1 MDSGSTLPRNLPGE
15 ISALLSRLALPLV
28 GLLILLVPTV
38 LRLATTLWDSDEQA
52 HGPIVLLIV
61 LWLFWSRR
69 EEVKFSP
76 PSWLGWPLLVVGAV
90 MYALGRS
97 QQVYLFEIGAFIP
110 MLAGLLLVYG
120 GWALLKSYRFA
131 LFFILFMI
139 PLPGSVVDMLTGT
152 LKQYVSVLAENALY
166 ALGYPIAR
174 TGVMLTIGPYELL
187 VADACSGLHSM
198 FSLYA
203 MGLLYLYLA
212 QYKSISRNLLI
223 FLAIAPIA
231 FLANVARVM
240 ILVLV
245 TYHFGDAAGQGFIH
259 GFAGIIIFAVALVLL
274 FSLDSLMG
282 LFTLRRKGAAV

>member
-1 MDSGSTLPRNLPGE
+1 M
-15 ISALLSRLALPLV
+15 
-28 GLLILLVPTV
+28 PTV
-38 LRLATTLWDSDEQA
+38 LRLASTLWDSDEQA

-69 EEVKFSP
+69 DEVKFSA
-76 PSWLGWPLLVVGAV
+76 PSMWGWPLLVVGAL
-90 MYALGRS
+90 MYIMGRS
-97 QQVYLFEIGAFIP
+97 QQIYLFEIGAFIP
-110 MLAGLLLVYG
+110 LIAGVLLVYG
-120 GWALLKSYRFA
+120 GWAMLKTYRFA
-131 LFFILFMI
+131 VFFILFMI

-223 FLAIAPIA
+223 F
-231 FLANVARVM
+231 FLPSHRLPSSPM
-240 ILVLV
+240 WC
-245 TYHFGDAAGQGFIH
+245 G
-259 GFAGIIIFAVALVLL
+259 
-274 FSLDSLMG
+274 S
-282 LFTLRRKGAAV
+282 